1 MDDLNI
7 KFSPSENTKPKIY
20 SNDDL
25 NFRLSDMHK
34 SETEPYEA
42 EEKPYEKEEYFQL
55 LGDDDED
62 FDLPEN
68 DEISEIKELN
78 TDFSE
83 EISSELFE
91 EIAEETA
98 VPDYEETET
107 EEEKQTI
114 SEEVSSAL
122 FDEITEKIAEENR
135 LEEESKK
142 AELSKSFS
150 EENVRDFDLSETS
163 EQPEE
168 VKEKPSDAV
177 LKELARDTRKG
188 KYDFLNLG
196 AIAVIMLF
204 LGMTFIF
211 MKQEDTRGESVLLTA
226 ETAKTGEYTQYVSEK
241 YTSKMPLS
249 KFMTQANVVVK
260 NLLGKSELKFVR
272 YEKNEPPDGPIEF
285 EELDNMGAE
294 QETSVQTTVTTSP
307 TTTEKGGTTAKVP
320 QNFEVSK
327 VEVTDD
333 NENVFTG
340 RPIRTTTSKETTTL
354 DLPKATE
361 DTTTG
366 KVNLILPD

>member
-7 KFSPSENTKPKIY
+7 KFSPSEKTKPKIY

-25 NFRLSDMHK
+25 NFRLSDIHK

-42 EEKPYEKEEYFQL
+42 EEKPYEKEEYFRL
-55 LGDDDED
+55 LGDDDGEY
-62 FDLPEN
+62 DLPEN

-78 TDFSE
+78 ADFSE
-83 EISSELFE
+83 EVSSELFE
-91 EIAEETA
+91 EIAEEKA
-98 VPDYEETET
+98 LPEAGEAET
-107 EEEKQTI
+107 EEENHTVSQ
-114 SEEVSSAL
+114 EVSAAL
-122 FDEITEKIAEENR
+122 FDEITEKLAEENR

-150 EENVRDFDLSETS
+150 EENVKDFDLSETS
-163 EQPEE
+163 GQPGEI
-168 VKEKPSDAV
+168 KEKPSDAA

-211 MKQEDTRGESVLLTA
+211 MKQEDTRTESVSLTA
-226 ETAKTGEYTQYVSEK
+226 ETVKTGEYTQYVSEK

-260 NLLGKSELKFVR
+260 NLLGKSELKFVK
-272 YEKNEPPDGPIEF
+272 YEKNEPPDGPVEF
-285 EELDNMGAE
+285 EELDDMGIE
-294 QETSVQTTVTTSP
+294 QGSSVQASVTASP
-307 TTTEKGGTTAKVP
+307 TTTEKGGTTAKIP
-320 QNFEVSK
+320 QDFEVSR

-340 RPIRTTTSKETTTL
+340 RPIKTTTSKETTTL
-354 DLPKATE
+354 DLPEATE